1 MIRFIRRTMP
11 RSTILIVEDE
21 PKISNLLRDYLQQ
34 AGYETR
40 ESLNYEQIQGWVEQE
55 EINLILLDW
64 MLPGMSGFEIC
75 QQLRA
80 ISTVPILMIT
90 ARVEEIDRLKGLD
103 SGADDY
109 ICKPFSPREVV
120 ARVKAVLRR
129 AYHEDH
135 AELIAGSLRLD
146 QTTHQVWVG
155 ESEVVLTPNEFGV
168 LKVLLQRPGKVWS
181 RESLL
186 QQVQGYQFNGYDRT
200 IDTHVK
206 NLRKKLATYGLDSS
220 IVTVYGIGYRFQL
233 LEHSKDE

>member
-1 MIRFIRRTMP
+1 MP

-21 PKISNLLRDYLQQ
+21 PKISHLLRDYLQQ

-40 ESLNYEQIQGWVEQE
+40 ESLNYDQIRSWVEQE

-64 MLPGMSGFEIC
+64 MLPGMSGLEIC
-75 QQLRA
+75 QQLRT
-80 ISTVPILMIT
+80 ISNVPILMIT

-129 AYHEDH
+129 TYHEDN
-135 AELIAGSLRLD
+135 AELRVGPLRLD
-146 QTTHQVWVG
+146 QTNHQVWVD

-206 NLRKKLATYGLDSS
+206 NLRKKLATYGFESS

>member
-1 MIRFIRRTMP
+1 MP

-21 PKISNLLRDYLQQ
+21 PKISHLLRDYLQQ

-40 ESLNYEQIQGWVEQE
+40 ESLNYEQIQCWVEQE

-64 MLPGMSGFEIC
+64 MLPGMSGLEIC
-75 QQLRA
+75 QQLRT
-80 ISTVPILMIT
+80 ISNVPILMIT

-129 AYHEDH
+129 TNHEDH
-135 AELIAGSLRLD
+135 AELIAGPLRLD
-146 QTTHQVWVG
+146 QTTHQVWVDG
-155 ESEVVLTPNEFGV
+155 SEVVLTPNEFGV
-168 LKVLLQRPGKVWS
+168 LRVLLQRPGKVWS

-186 QQVQGYQFNGYDRT
+186 QQVQGYKFNGYDRT

-206 NLRKKLATYGLDSS
+206 NLRKKLATYGLESS

>member
-1 MIRFIRRTMP
+1 MP

-21 PKISNLLRDYLQQ
+21 PKISHLLRDYLQQ

-40 ESLNYEQIQGWVEQE
+40 ESLNFDQIQCWVEQE

-64 MLPGMSGFEIC
+64 MLPGMSGLEIC
-75 QQLRA
+75 QQLRT

-120 ARVKAVLRR
+120 SRVKAVLRR
-129 AYHEDH
+129 TNHEDH
-135 AELIAGSLRLD
+135 AELTAGPLRLD
-146 QTTHQVWVG
+146 QTTHQVWVE

-168 LKVLLQRPGKVWS
+168 LKVFLQRPGKVWS

-206 NLRKKLATYGLDSS
+206 NLRKKLATYGLNSS

-233 LEHSKDE
+233 LEHSKDD

>member
-1 MIRFIRRTMP
+1 MP

-21 PKISNLLRDYLQQ
+21 PKISHLLRDYLQQ

-40 ESLNYEQIQGWVEQE
+40 ESLNYDQIRSWVEQE

-64 MLPGMSGFEIC
+64 MLPGISGLEIC
-75 QQLRA
+75 QQLRT
-80 ISTVPILMIT
+80 ISNVPILMIT

-129 AYHEDH
+129 TNYEDH
-135 AELIAGSLRLD
+135 AELIAGPLRLD
-146 QTTHQVWVG
+146 QTTHQVWVD

-168 LKVLLQRPGKVWS
+168 LRVLLQRPGKVWS

-206 NLRKKLATYGLDSS
+206 NLRKKLATYSLESS

>member
-1 MIRFIRRTMP
+1 MP

-21 PKISNLLRDYLQQ
+21 PKISHLLRDYLQQ

-40 ESLNYEQIQGWVEQE
+40 ESLNYEQIQGWVAQE

-64 MLPGMSGFEIC
+64 MLPGMSGLEIC
-75 QQLRA
+75 QQLRT

-103 SGADDY
+103 SGSDDY

-129 AYHEDH
+129 TNHEDH
-135 AELIAGSLRLD
+135 AELTAGPLRLD
-146 QTTHQVWVG
+146 QTTHQVWVDD
-155 ESEVVLTPNEFGV
+155 SEVVLTPNEFGV

-233 LEHSKDE
+233 LEHSKDD

>member
-1 MIRFIRRTMP
+1 MP

-21 PKISNLLRDYLQQ
+21 PKISHLLRDYLQQ

-40 ESLNYEQIQGWVEQE
+40 ESLNYDQIRSWVEQE

-64 MLPGMSGFEIC
+64 MLPGMSGLEIC
-75 QQLRA
+75 QQLRT
-80 ISTVPILMIT
+80 ISNVPILMIT

-129 AYHEDH
+129 TNHEDH
-135 AELIAGSLRLD
+135 AELIAGPLRLD
-146 QTTHQVWVG
+146 QTTHQVWVD

-206 NLRKKLATYGLDSS
+206 NLRKKLATYSLESS

>member
-1 MIRFIRRTMP
+1 MP

-21 PKISNLLRDYLQQ
+21 PKISHLLRDYLQQ

-40 ESLNYEQIQGWVEQE
+40 ESLNYDQIRSWVEQE

-64 MLPGMSGFEIC
+64 MLPGMSGLEIC
-75 QQLRA
+75 QQLRT
-80 ISTVPILMIT
+80 ISNVPILMIT

-120 ARVKAVLRR
+120 SRVKAVLRR
-129 AYHEDH
+129 TNHEDH
-135 AELIAGSLRLD
+135 AELTAGPLRLD
-146 QTTHQVWVG
+146 QTTHQVWVE

-233 LEHSKDE
+233 LEHSKDD

>member
-1 MIRFIRRTMP
+1 MP

-21 PKISNLLRDYLQQ
+21 PKISHLLRDYLQQ

-40 ESLNYEQIQGWVEQE
+40 ESLNYDQIRSWVEQE

-64 MLPGMSGFEIC
+64 MLPGMSGLEIC
-75 QQLRA
+75 QQLRTV
-80 ISTVPILMIT
+80 SNVPILMIT

-129 AYHEDH
+129 MNHEDH
-135 AELIAGSLRLD
+135 AELIAGQLRLD
-146 QTTHQVWVG
+146 QTTHQVWVD

-168 LKVLLQRPGKVWS
+168 LRVLLQRPGKVWS

-206 NLRKKLATYGLDSS
+206 NLRKKLATYGLESS

>member
-1 MIRFIRRTMP
+1 MP

-21 PKISNLLRDYLQQ
+21 PKISHLLRDYLQQ

-40 ESLNYEQIQGWVEQE
+40 ESLNYDQIRSWVEQE

-64 MLPGMSGFEIC
+64 MLPGMSGLEIC
-75 QQLRA
+75 QQLRT
-80 ISTVPILMIT
+80 ISNVPILMIT

-129 AYHEDH
+129 TNHEDH
-135 AELIAGSLRLD
+135 AELIAGPLRLD
-146 QTTHQVWVG
+146 QTTHQVWVD

-168 LKVLLQRPGKVWS
+168 LRVLLQRPGKVWS

-206 NLRKKLATYGLDSS
+206 NLRKKLATYGLESS

>member
-1 MIRFIRRTMP
+1 MP

>member
-1 MIRFIRRTMP
+1 MP

-21 PKISNLLRDYLQQ
+21 PKISHLLRDYLQQ

-40 ESLNYEQIQGWVEQE
+40 ESLNYEQIQCWVKQE

-64 MLPGMSGFEIC
+64 MLPGMSGLEIC
-75 QQLRA
+75 QQLRT
-80 ISTVPILMIT
+80 ISNVPILMIT

-129 AYHEDH
+129 TYHEDH
-135 AELIAGSLRLD
+135 TELVAGPLRLD
-146 QTTHQVWVG
+146 QTTHQVWVE

-206 NLRKKLATYGLDSS
+206 NLRKKLATYSLESS

>member
-1 MIRFIRRTMP
+1 MP

-21 PKISNLLRDYLQQ
+21 PKISQLLVDYLQQ
-34 AGYETR
+34 TGYETR
-40 ESLNYEQIQGWVEQE
+40 ESLNYEQICGWVEQE

-64 MLPGMSGFEIC
+64 MLPGMSGLEIC
-75 QQLRA
+75 QQLRT
-80 ISTVPILMIT
+80 ISTVPILMVT
-90 ARVEEIDRLKGLD
+90 ARVEEIDCLKGLD
-103 SGADDY
+103 AGADDY

-129 AYHEDH
+129 TYHEDH
-135 AELIAGSLRLD
+135 AELTAGPIHLD
-146 QTTHQVWVG
+146 QTTHQVWVD

-168 LKVLLQRPGKVWS
+168 LKVLLQKPGKVWS

-206 NLRKKLATYGLDSS
+206 NLRKKLATYNLESS

>member
-1 MIRFIRRTMP
+1 MP

-21 PKISNLLRDYLQQ
+21 PKISHLLRDYLQQ

-40 ESLNYEQIQGWVEQE
+40 ESLNYEQIQGWVAEE

-64 MLPGMSGFEIC
+64 MLPGMSGLEIC
-75 QQLRA
+75 QQLRT

-129 AYHEDH
+129 TYHEDH
-135 AELIAGSLRLD
+135 AELTAGPLRLD
-146 QTTHQVWVG
+146 QTTHQVWVE

-206 NLRKKLATYGLDSS
+206 NLRKKLATYGLESS

-233 LEHSKDE
+233 LEHSKDD

>member
-1 MIRFIRRTMP
+1 MP

-21 PKISNLLRDYLQQ
+21 PKISHLLRDYLQQ

-40 ESLNYEQIQGWVEQE
+40 ESLNYDQIRSWVEQE

-64 MLPGMSGFEIC
+64 MLPGMSGLEIC
-75 QQLRA
+75 QQLRT
-80 ISTVPILMIT
+80 ISNVPILMIT

-120 ARVKAVLRR
+120 ARVRAVLRR
-129 AYHEDH
+129 TNHEDH
-135 AELIAGSLRLD
+135 AELIAGPLRLD
-146 QTTHQVWVG
+146 QTTHQVWVD

-206 NLRKKLATYGLDSS
+206 NLRKKLATYGLESS

>member
-1 MIRFIRRTMP
+1 MP

-21 PKISNLLRDYLQQ
+21 PKISHLLRDYLQQ
-34 AGYETR
+34 AGYETK
-40 ESLNYEQIQGWVEQE
+40 ESLNYEQIQGWVAQE

-64 MLPGMSGFEIC
+64 MLPEMNGLEIC
-75 QQLRA
+75 QQLRT

-103 SGADDY
+103 YGADDY

-129 AYHEDH
+129 TYHEDH
-135 AELIAGSLRLD
+135 AELRAGPLRLD
-146 QTTHQVWVG
+146 QTTHQVWVD

-168 LKVLLQRPGKVWS
+168 LKVLLQKPGKVWS
-181 RESLL
+181 RELLL

-206 NLRKKLATYGLDSS
+206 NLRKKLATYGLESS

-233 LEHSKDE
+233 LERSIDE

>member
-1 MIRFIRRTMP
+1 MP

-21 PKISNLLRDYLQQ
+21 PKISHLLRDYLQQ

-64 MLPGMSGFEIC
+64 MLPGMSGLEIC
-75 QQLRA
+75 QQLRT

-129 AYHEDH
+129 TYHEDH
-135 AELIAGSLRLD
+135 AELTAGPLRLD
-146 QTTHQVWVG
+146 QTTHQVWVDD
-155 ESEVVLTPNEFGV
+155 SEVVLTPNEFGV

-206 NLRKKLATYGLDSS
+206 NLRKKLATYGLESS

>member
-1 MIRFIRRTMP
+1 MP

-21 PKISNLLRDYLQQ
+21 PKISHLLRDYLQQ

-40 ESLNYEQIQGWVEQE
+40 ESLNYDQIRSWVEQE

-64 MLPGMSGFEIC
+64 MLPGMSGLEIC
-75 QQLRA
+75 QQLRT
-80 ISTVPILMIT
+80 ISNVPILMIT

-129 AYHEDH
+129 TNHEDH
-135 AELIAGSLRLD
+135 AELVAGPLRLD
-146 QTTHQVWVG
+146 QTTHQVWVE

-206 NLRKKLATYGLDSS
+206 NLRKKLATYSLESS

>member
-1 MIRFIRRTMP
+1 MP

-21 PKISNLLRDYLQQ
+21 PKISHLLRDYLQQ
-34 AGYETR
+34 AGYETK
-40 ESLNYEQIQGWVEQE
+40 ESLNYEQIQGWVAQE

-64 MLPGMSGFEIC
+64 MLPEMNGLEIC
-75 QQLRA
+75 QQLRT

-109 ICKPFSPREVV
+109 ICKPFSLREVV

-129 AYHEDH
+129 TYHEDH
-135 AELIAGSLRLD
+135 AELRAGPLRLD
-146 QTTHQVWVG
+146 QTTHQVWVD

-168 LKVLLQRPGKVWS
+168 LKVLLQKPGKVWS
-181 RESLL
+181 RELLL

-206 NLRKKLATYGLDSS
+206 NLRKKLATYGLESS

-233 LEHSKDE
+233 LERSIDE

>member
-1 MIRFIRRTMP
+1 MP

-21 PKISNLLRDYLQQ
+21 PKISHLLRDYLQQ

-40 ESLNYEQIQGWVEQE
+40 ESLNYDQIRSWVEQE

-64 MLPGMSGFEIC
+64 MLPGMSGLEIC
-75 QQLRA
+75 QQLRT
-80 ISTVPILMIT
+80 ISNVPIMMIT

-129 AYHEDH
+129 TNHEDH
-135 AELIAGSLRLD
+135 AELIAGQLRLD
-146 QTTHQVWVG
+146 QTTHQVWVD

-168 LKVLLQRPGKVWS
+168 LRVLLQRPGKVWS

-206 NLRKKLATYGLDSS
+206 NLRKKLATYGLESS

>member
-1 MIRFIRRTMP
+1 MP

-21 PKISNLLRDYLQQ
+21 PKISHLLRDYLQQ

-40 ESLNYEQIQGWVEQE
+40 ESLNYEQIQGWVAQE

-64 MLPGMSGFEIC
+64 MLPGMSGLEIC
-75 QQLRA
+75 QQLRT

-129 AYHEDH
+129 TYHEDH
-135 AELIAGSLRLD
+135 AELTAGPLRLD
-146 QTTHQVWVG
+146 QTTHQVWVE

-233 LEHSKDE
+233 LEHSKDD

>member
-1 MIRFIRRTMP
+1 MP

-21 PKISNLLRDYLQQ
+21 PKISHLLRDYLQQ

-40 ESLNYEQIQGWVEQE
+40 ESLNYDQIRSWVEQE

-64 MLPGMSGFEIC
+64 MLPGMSGLEIC
-75 QQLRA
+75 QQLRT
-80 ISTVPILMIT
+80 ISNVPILMIT

-129 AYHEDH
+129 TNHEDH
-135 AELIAGSLRLD
+135 AELIAGPLRLD
-146 QTTHQVWVG
+146 QTTHQVWVD

-168 LKVLLQRPGKVWS
+168 LMVLLQRPGKVWS

-206 NLRKKLATYGLDSS
+206 NLRKKLATYGLESS

>member
-1 MIRFIRRTMP
+1 MP

-21 PKISNLLRDYLQQ
+21 PKISHLLRDYLQQ

-40 ESLNYEQIQGWVEQE
+40 ESLNYDQIQCWVEQE

-64 MLPGMSGFEIC
+64 MLPGMSGLEIC
-75 QQLRA
+75 QQLRT
-80 ISTVPILMIT
+80 ISNVPILMIT

-129 AYHEDH
+129 TNHEDH
-135 AELIAGSLRLD
+135 AELIAGQLRLD
-146 QTTHQVWVG
+146 QTTHQVWVD

-168 LKVLLQRPGKVWS
+168 LRVLLQRPGKVWS

-206 NLRKKLATYGLDSS
+206 NLRKKLATYGLESS

>member
-1 MIRFIRRTMP
+1 MP

-21 PKISNLLRDYLQQ
+21 PKISHLLRDYLQQ

-40 ESLNYEQIQGWVEQE
+40 ESLNYDQIRSWVEQE

-64 MLPGMSGFEIC
+64 MLPGMSGLEIC
-75 QQLRA
+75 QQLRT
-80 ISTVPILMIT
+80 ISNVPILMIT

-129 AYHEDH
+129 TYHEDN
-135 AELIAGSLRLD
+135 AELRVGPLRLD
-146 QTTHQVWVG
+146 QTTHQVWVD

-206 NLRKKLATYGLDSS
+206 NLRKKLATYGLESS

>member
-1 MIRFIRRTMP
+1 MP

-21 PKISNLLRDYLQQ
+21 PKISHLLRDYLQQ

-40 ESLNYEQIQGWVEQE
+40 ESLNYDQIRSWVEQE

-64 MLPGMSGFEIC
+64 MLPGMSGLEIC
-75 QQLRA
+75 QQLRT
-80 ISTVPILMIT
+80 ISNVPILMIT

-129 AYHEDH
+129 TNHEDH
-135 AELIAGSLRLD
+135 AELIAGQLRLD
-146 QTTHQVWVG
+146 QTTHQVWVD

-206 NLRKKLATYGLDSS
+206 NLRKKLATYGLESS

>member
-1 MIRFIRRTMP
+1 MP

-40 ESLNYEQIQGWVEQE
+40 ESLNYQQIQCWVEQE

-64 MLPGMSGFEIC
+64 MLPGMSGLEIC
-75 QQLRA
+75 QQLRT

-129 AYHEDH
+129 TNHEDH
-135 AELIAGSLRLD
+135 AELIAGPLRLD
-146 QTTHQVWVG
+146 QTTHQVWVD

-168 LKVLLQRPGKVWS
+168 LKALLQRPGKVWS

-206 NLRKKLATYGLDSS
+206 NLRKKLATYGLESS

>member
-1 MIRFIRRTMP
+1 MP

-21 PKISNLLRDYLQQ
+21 PKISNLLRDYLRQ

-40 ESLNYEQIQGWVEQE
+40 ESLNYHQILCWVEQE

-64 MLPGMSGFEIC
+64 MLPGMSGLEIC
-75 QQLRA
+75 QQLRT
-80 ISTVPILMIT
+80 ISNVPILMIT

-129 AYHEDH
+129 TNHEDH
-135 AELIAGSLRLD
+135 AELIAGPLRLD
-146 QTTHQVWVG
+146 QTTHQVWVD

-168 LKVLLQRPGKVWS
+168 LRVLLQRPGKVWS

-206 NLRKKLATYGLDSS
+206 NLRKKLATYGLESS

>member
-1 MIRFIRRTMP
+1 MP

-21 PKISNLLRDYLQQ
+21 PKISHLLRDYLQQ

-40 ESLNYEQIQGWVEQE
+40 ESLNYDQIRSWVEQE

-64 MLPGMSGFEIC
+64 MLPGMSGLEIC
-75 QQLRA
+75 QQLRT
-80 ISTVPILMIT
+80 ISNVPILMIT

-129 AYHEDH
+129 TNHEDH
-135 AELIAGSLRLD
+135 AELIAGPLRLD
-146 QTTHQVWVG
+146 QTTHQVWVD

-168 LKVLLQRPGKVWS
+168 LRVLLQRPGKVWA

-206 NLRKKLATYGLDSS
+206 NLRKKLATYGLESS

>member
-1 MIRFIRRTMP
+1 MP

-21 PKISNLLRDYLQQ
+21 LKISHLLRDYLQQ

-40 ESLNYEQIQGWVEQE
+40 ESLNYDQIRSWVEQE

-64 MLPGMSGFEIC
+64 MLPGMSGLEIC
-75 QQLRA
+75 QQLRT
-80 ISTVPILMIT
+80 ISNVPILMIT

-129 AYHEDH
+129 TNHEDH
-135 AELIAGSLRLD
+135 AELIAGPLRLD
-146 QTTHQVWVG
+146 QTTHQVWVD

-168 LKVLLQRPGKVWS
+168 LRVLLQRPGKVWS

-206 NLRKKLATYGLDSS
+206 NLRKKLATYGLESS

>member
-1 MIRFIRRTMP
+1 MP

-21 PKISNLLRDYLQQ
+21 PKISHLLRDYLQQ

-64 MLPGMSGFEIC
+64 MLPGMSGLEIC
-75 QQLRA
+75 QQLRT

-129 AYHEDH
+129 TNHEDH
-135 AELIAGSLRLD
+135 AELTAGPLRLD
-146 QTTHQVWVG
+146 QTTHQVWVDD
-155 ESEVVLTPNEFGV
+155 SEVVLTPNEFGV
-168 LKVLLQRPGKVWS
+168 LKFLLQRPGKVWS

-233 LEHSKDE
+233 LEHSKDD

>member
-1 MIRFIRRTMP
+1 MP

-21 PKISNLLRDYLQQ
+21 PKISHLLRDYLQQ

-40 ESLNYEQIQGWVEQE
+40 ESLNYDQIRSWVEQE

-64 MLPGMSGFEIC
+64 MLPGMSGLEIC
-75 QQLRA
+75 QQLRT
-80 ISTVPILMIT
+80 ISNVPILMIT

-129 AYHEDH
+129 TNNEDH
-135 AELIAGSLRLD
+135 AELIAGPLRLD
-146 QTTHQVWVG
+146 QTTHQVWVD

-168 LKVLLQRPGKVWS
+168 LRVLLQRPGKVWS

-206 NLRKKLATYGLDSS
+206 NLRKKLATYGLESS

-233 LEHSKDE
+233 LEHLKDE

>member
-1 MIRFIRRTMP
+1 MP

-21 PKISNLLRDYLQQ
+21 PKISHLLRDYLQQ

-40 ESLNYEQIQGWVEQE
+40 ESLNYDQIRSWVEQE

-64 MLPGMSGFEIC
+64 MLPGMSGLEIC
-75 QQLRA
+75 QQLRT
-80 ISTVPILMIT
+80 ISNVPILMIT

-129 AYHEDH
+129 TNYEDH
-135 AELIAGSLRLD
+135 AELIAGPLRLD
-146 QTTHQVWVG
+146 QTTHQVWVD

-206 NLRKKLATYGLDSS
+206 NLRKKLATYGLESS

>member
-1 MIRFIRRTMP
+1 MP

-21 PKISNLLRDYLQQ
+21 PKISHLLRDYLQQ

-40 ESLNYEQIQGWVEQE
+40 ESLNYEQIQGWVAQE

-64 MLPGMSGFEIC
+64 MLPGMSGLEIC
-75 QQLRA
+75 QQLRT

-129 AYHEDH
+129 TYHEDH
-135 AELIAGSLRLD
+135 AELTAGPLRLD
-146 QTTHQVWVG
+146 QTTHQVWVE

-168 LKVLLQRPGKVWS
+168 LKFLLQRPGKVWS

-186 QQVQGYQFNGYDRT
+186 KQVQGYQFNGYDRT

-206 NLRKKLATYGLDSS
+206 NLRKKLATYGLESS

>member
-1 MIRFIRRTMP
+1 MP

-21 PKISNLLRDYLQQ
+21 PKISHLLRDYLQQ

-40 ESLNYEQIQGWVEQE
+40 ESLNYEQIQGWVAQE

-64 MLPGMSGFEIC
+64 MLPGMSGLEIC
-75 QQLRA
+75 QQLRT

-129 AYHEDH
+129 TYHEDH
-135 AELIAGSLRLD
+135 AELTAGPLRLD
-146 QTTHQVWVG
+146 QTTHQVWVDD
-155 ESEVVLTPNEFGV
+155 SEVVLTPNEFGV

>member
-1 MIRFIRRTMP
+1 MP

-21 PKISNLLRDYLQQ
+21 PKISHLLRDYLQQ

-40 ESLNYEQIQGWVEQE
+40 ESLNYDQIRSWVEQE

-64 MLPGMSGFEIC
+64 MLPGMSGLEIC
-75 QQLRA
+75 QQLRT
-80 ISTVPILMIT
+80 ISNVPILMIT

-109 ICKPFSPREVV
+109 ICKPFIPREVV

-129 AYHEDH
+129 TYHEDN
-135 AELIAGSLRLD
+135 AELRVGPLRLD
-146 QTTHQVWVG
+146 QTNHQVWVD

>member
-1 MIRFIRRTMP
+1 MP

-21 PKISNLLRDYLQQ
+21 PKISHLLRDYLQQ

-40 ESLNYEQIQGWVEQE
+40 ESLNYDQIRSWVEQE

-64 MLPGMSGFEIC
+64 MLPGMSGLEIC
-75 QQLRA
+75 QQLRTV
-80 ISTVPILMIT
+80 SNVPILMIT

-129 AYHEDH
+129 TNHEDH
-135 AELIAGSLRLD
+135 AELIAGQLRLD
-146 QTTHQVWVG
+146 QTTHQVWVD

-168 LKVLLQRPGKVWS
+168 LRVLLQRPGKVWS

-186 QQVQGYQFNGYDRT
+186 QQIQGYQFNGYDRT

-206 NLRKKLATYGLDSS
+206 NLRKKLATYGLESS

>member
-1 MIRFIRRTMP
+1 MP

-21 PKISNLLRDYLQQ
+21 PKISHLLRDYLQQ

-40 ESLNYEQIQGWVEQE
+40 ESLNYDQIRSWVEQE

-64 MLPGMSGFEIC
+64 MLPGMSGLEIC
-75 QQLRA
+75 QQLRT
-80 ISTVPILMIT
+80 ISNVPILMIT

-129 AYHEDH
+129 TYHEDN
-135 AELIAGSLRLD
+135 AELRVGPLRLD
-146 QTTHQVWVG
+146 QTNHQVWVD

>member
-1 MIRFIRRTMP
+1 MP

-21 PKISNLLRDYLQQ
+21 PKISHLLRDYLQQ

-40 ESLNYEQIQGWVEQE
+40 ESLNYDQIRSWVEQE

-64 MLPGMSGFEIC
+64 MLPGMSGLEIC
-75 QQLRA
+75 QQLRT
-80 ISTVPILMIT
+80 ISNVPILMIT

-129 AYHEDH
+129 TYHEDN
-135 AELIAGSLRLD
+135 AELRVGPLRLD
-146 QTTHQVWVG
+146 QTNHQVWVD

-168 LKVLLQRPGKVWS
+168 LRVLLQRPGKVWS

-206 NLRKKLATYGLDSS
+206 NLRKKLATYGLKPS

>member
-1 MIRFIRRTMP
+1 MP

-21 PKISNLLRDYLQQ
+21 PKISHLLRDYLQQ

-40 ESLNYEQIQGWVEQE
+40 ESLNYEQIQGWVAEE

-64 MLPGMSGFEIC
+64 MLPGMSGLEIC
-75 QQLRA
+75 QQLRT

-129 AYHEDH
+129 TYHEDH
-135 AELIAGSLRLD
+135 AELTAGPLRLD
-146 QTTHQVWVG
+146 QTTHQVWVDDP
-155 ESEVVLTPNEFGV
+155 EVVLTPNEFGV

-206 NLRKKLATYGLDSS
+206 NLRKKLATYGLESS

>member
-1 MIRFIRRTMP
+1 MP

-21 PKISNLLRDYLQQ
+21 PKISHLLRDYLQQ

-64 MLPGMSGFEIC
+64 MLPGMSGLEIC
-75 QQLRA
+75 QQLRT

-120 ARVKAVLRR
+120 SRVKAVLRR
-129 AYHEDH
+129 TNHEDH
-135 AELIAGSLRLD
+135 AELTAGPLRLD
-146 QTTHQVWVG
+146 QTTHQVWVE

-206 NLRKKLATYGLDSS
+206 NLRKKLATYGLESS

>member
-1 MIRFIRRTMP
+1 MP

-21 PKISNLLRDYLQQ
+21 PKISHLLRDYLQQ

-40 ESLNYEQIQGWVEQE
+40 ESLNYDQIRSWVEQE

-64 MLPGMSGFEIC
+64 MLPGMSGLEIC
-75 QQLRA
+75 QQLRT
-80 ISTVPILMIT
+80 ISNVPILMIT

-129 AYHEDH
+129 TYHEDN
-135 AELIAGSLRLD
+135 AELRVGPLRLD
-146 QTTHQVWVG
+146 QTNHQVWVD

-233 LEHSKDE
+233 LEHSKDD